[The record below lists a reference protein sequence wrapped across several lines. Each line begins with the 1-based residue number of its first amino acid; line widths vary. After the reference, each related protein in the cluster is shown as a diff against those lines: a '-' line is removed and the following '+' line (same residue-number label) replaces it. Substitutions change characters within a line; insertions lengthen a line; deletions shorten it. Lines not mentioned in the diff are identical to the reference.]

1 MLARFPL
8 NNSSNV
14 CSCEGRKRRVP
25 LGNARFGERPT
36 ITRLNKTTLRPY
48 VVVVLGIS
56 LSTAILFPFRA
67 HLNALNLALLY
78 LIVVTLVSL
87 FTGTVPSIVASVL
100 SFLCFDFFFIP
111 PYYTFTVA
119 QSDHVLT
126 LFVFLGIAILVTQLI
141 VRIRAQQLEVLQRAQ
156 QTSTLYSLSG
166 ALISEFSLDAMLMS
180 IARRVR
186 QVFHL
191 ESCAILLWQDDQLT
205 TRAEDGVPI
214 VERLSTNLLKLARW
228 SLEKRQTAGIGTVRA
243 KVVPPHSRDHGALWN
258 FAQGFRGRD
267 TLIVP
272 IATTTR
278 PIGVLIAGRGGRGTL
293 NEDEQ
298 QLLETFAN
306 QAALAVERSLLADEH
321 LRAELL
327 ARSDELKS
335 ALLSAVSHDL
345 RTPLA
350 SIKASAT
357 SLLQSNVGW
366 TEEDRRDLLEAIDE
380 EADRLNQFV
389 TNILDLTRIEA
400 GALKPEWD
408 WYDVREIVNSAIE
421 RCGAVAERH
430 PFTVVLED
438 DLPLMFVDF
447 IEIEQVLINLI
458 ENAAKYS
465 PDAGGIWLTIHK
477 QVDQIEMTV
486 CDVGIGVPP
495 GEEMRIFD
503 KFYRV
508 ENPHRPIGSGVG
520 LAICRGFIEAH
531 QGEIWAV
538 RNHDRGL
545 TVHVT
550 LPIVERG
557 PVVAVGE
564 QESTG
569 NS

>member
-1 MLARFPL
+1 MFRTTAR
-8 NNSSNV
+8 SY
-14 CSCEGRKRRVP
+14 
-25 LGNARFGERPT
+25 A
-36 ITRLNKTTLRPY
+36 I
-48 VVVVLGIS
+48 VVLAIGIG
-56 LSTAILFPFRA
+56 TALFFPFRA

-78 LIVVTLVSL
+78 LIIVTTVSL

-100 SFLCFDFFFIP
+100 AFLCFDFFFIP

-119 QSDHVLT
+119 RSDHVLT

-156 QTSTLYSLSG
+156 HTATLYSLSS
-166 ALISEFSLDAMLMS
+166 ALINEFSLDAMLLS

-191 ESCAILLWQDDQLT
+191 ESCAILLWQDGRFA
-205 TRAEDGVPI
+205 TRAEDGAPI
-214 VERLSTNLLKLARW
+214 VDRLSTNLLNLARW
-228 SLEKRQTAGIGTVRA
+228 SLQKRQTAGIGAVRA
-243 KVVPPHSRDHGALWN
+243 KVVPPHSLDHGALWN

-278 PIGVLIAGRGGRGTL
+278 PIGVLIAGRGGRGVLT
-293 NEDEQ
+293 EDEQ

-306 QAALAVERSLLADEH
+306 QAALAVERSILADEH

-357 SLLQSNVGW
+357 SLLQADIGW

-400 GALKPEWD
+400 GVLKPERD
-408 WYDVREIVNSAIE
+408 WYDLTEIVNKAVE
-421 RCGAVAERH
+421 RCEGFAELHSINVAV
-430 PFTVVLED
+430 ED
-438 DLPLMFVDF
+438 NLPIVFVDF

-465 PDAGGIWLTIHK
+465 PDDSNIWITVARGGEF
-477 QVDQIEMTV
+477 IEMTV
-486 CDVGIGVPP
+486 RDEGVGVPP
-495 GEEMRIFD
+495 GEEERIFD

-520 LAICRGFIEAH
+520 LAICRGFIDAH
-531 QGEIWAV
+531 QGRIWAQ
-538 RNHDRGL
+538 RNPDRGL
-545 TVHVT
+545 TVHVS
-550 LPIVERG
+550 LPIAPR
-557 PVVAVGE
+557 PSSTS
-564 QESTG
+564 ESNRVTMV
-569 NS
+569 N